1 MFLSAGFQVLKT
13 NDFREGISICQIC
26 YKQGHTADACCH
38 IYDDTYLPSSKSFGN
53 GQMFGPKTSYMA
65 TFQPFS
71 SYQSSFEDYYDIHN
85 SNHYSL
91 VIYLLEPFID
101 VVPEAHVVDFEG
113 PTDESWY
120 LDSGATHHLTNNMAN
135 MNV

>member
-1 MFLSAGFQVLKT
+1 MILEKAFLSVKYVTSKVTLLMLVA
-13 NDFREGISICQIC
+13 
-26 YKQGHTADACCH
+26 
-38 IYDDTYLPSSKSFGN
+38 TYMMTHLPSSKSFGN